1 MKKHPKPFE
10 HLHKRLQEQ
19 VPFSLQKK
27 EIPADEYEKRNPRTS
42 HINNKGLAPYTGEF
56 TEGHLKHLLGRA
68 TFGVKKADL
77 DAAEGL
83 SLEQVLDAL
92 FADEPEPTP
101 PLNLSTNDTAV
112 PIGQTWVN
120 EELDFSVEGDRLT
133 SLVSWWTGLAI
144 HQRTTLREQMTLFWH
159 NHFVTGY
166 EAVNDS
172 RFMYRYVKTLREN
185 ALGNFRELT
194 EKITV
199 DGAMLIYLNGTEN
212 EVSAP
217 NENYARELFELF
229 TIGKGEQVAAGDY
242 TTYTEEDVLAAS
254 RVLTGWVAYRPAI
267 DTFFIPERHDTGEK
281 TFSAAFGNQTI
292 TNQGENEYKA
302 LISMIFDKKE
312 TARFICRKLY
322 RWFVY
327 YVIEDQV
334 ERNVIEPMAEILYQN
349 NYEIEPAL
357 RALLT
362 SKHFHDLTAQGCLI
376 KNPMQYTV
384 GLFRQYGMLFPDAS
398 QVVNQYHMWG
408 IAFYLIELMEMSV
421 GNPPG
426 VAGWPAYYQKPLYHE
441 LWINSVTLPFRRDI
455 ATFFVFGGYE
465 NDGFRLAA
473 DIFTFVDRV
482 ISNPADVN
490 VFIDDLVSCLFPL
503 LITEAQRDFLK
514 ETLRPGIPD
523 NAWTF
528 EWDTYLQNQNN
539 EDIARAMYLRI
550 ANLLHT
556 MTSMAEYHLS

>member
-1 MKKHPKPFE
+1 
-10 HLHKRLQEQ
+10 QQ
-19 VPFSLQKK
+19 VPFSLKK
-27 EIPADEYEKRNPRTS
+27 SEVPADEYEKRNPRTS
-42 HINNKGLAPYTGEF
+42 HINSKGLTPYTGEF
-56 TEGHLKHLLGRA
+56 TETHLKHLLGRA
-68 TFGVKKADL
+68 TFGAKKADL
-77 DAAEGL
+77 EAAQGL
-83 SLEQVLDAL
+83 SLNQVLDAL
-92 FADEPEPTP
+92 FTAEPEPTP
-101 PLNLSTNDTAV
+101 PLNVSTNDTAV
-112 PIGQTWVN
+112 PVGQTWVDA
-120 EELDFSVEGDRLT
+120 ELDFNVEGDRLT
-133 SLVSWWTGLAI
+133 SLVAWWTGLAI
-144 HQRTTLREQMTLFWH
+144 HQRPTLREQMTMFWH

-194 EKITV
+194 EKITI

-267 DTFFIPERHDTGEK
+267 NTFFIPERHDAGEK

-292 TNQGENEYKA
+292 SNQGENEYKA

-357 RALLT
+357 RALFA
-362 SKHFHDLTAQGCLI
+362 SEHFHDLTAQGCLI
-376 KNPMQYTV
+376 KNPMQYTI
-384 GLFRQYGMLFPDAS
+384 GLFRQYEMTFPDENEL
-398 QVVNQYHMWG
+398 VNQYHMWA
-408 IAFYLIELMEMSV
+408 IAFYLIELMEMSI

-441 LWINSVTLPFRRDI
+441 LWINSVTLPFRRDV

-465 NDGFRLAA
+465 NDGFRLAT

-490 VFIDDLVSCLFPL
+490 VFIDDLVSYLFPL
-503 LITEAQRDFLK
+503 PITDSQRDFLK

-539 EDIARAMYLRI
+539 EDIARAMYFRI